1 MHVIPELQRRMEIL
15 VIGTDSQLEETKKK
29 FGATNHYRIET
40 TRSSVPAHVECVFDF
55 LNEESVNLSVYATF
69 KGVLFVN
76 SVFTTLHDLRV
87 TDLPCNVFGF
97 CGLPTFLD
105 RPVLEVTLHN
115 EQQNE
120 YLLSTCGKLGTDYRV
135 VADTVG
141 MVTPRVICMIINEAY
156 YTVEEGTATREDI
169 DMAMKLGT
177 NYPFGPFEWS
187 ERIGKKNIIRLLNAV
202 QHATRDDRYKM
213 PASLC

>member
-15 VIGTDSQLEETKKK
+15 VIGNGSQLEETKRK
-29 FGATNHYRIET
+29 FGVKNDYTFHGERGP
-40 TRSSVPAHVECVFDF
+40 VPAHIEFVFDF
-55 LNEESVNLSVYATF
+55 LNEEAADLSVYATF
-69 KGVLFVN
+69 KGILFVN
-76 SVFTTLHDLRV
+76 SVFTTLYDLKV
-87 TDLPCNVFGF
+87 MSLPCSVFGF

-120 YLLSTCGKLGTDYRV
+120 YLLSTCATLGTDYRV

-156 YTVEEGTATREDI
+156 YTVEEGTASREDI

-177 NYPFGPFEWS
+177 NYPYGPFEWC
-187 ERIGKKNIIRLLNAV
+187 ERMGKENVIRLLGAV
-202 QHATRDDRYKM
+202 HLATKDSRYEM
-213 PASLC
+213 PSSLS